1 MERMLKRLL
10 ASVLALS
17 VPVAATAATVSTV
30 DRDGVEVDSIAIAGG
45 KVVGGALDGT
55 PAADLVQVVLSAPLG
70 AAPQRSVEVR
80 LVGGDVLWGSLG
92 EGGADGLPLNAPA
105 LGTRAIR
112 LQHVQSIVFAGRLAG
127 AALAALQDRLAADR
141 AGMDHDLCYLTGGDR
156 VRFYLRSV
164 DVHGV
169 KGEDDDARPYAFPLT
184 DVAALSLMSTATPA
198 AAEGLMARLA
208 TREGDVLVGALV
220 SVQDG
225 KVSLDHPLLG
235 ALAVPLDQCA
245 SLDILNGR
253 VRNLSDLEPVE
264 AVEHP
269 YLFDP
274 SRPLEEAAVFR
285 YRRDRQVVDGRPLSI
300 RGRRYARGIGAHA
313 YAELGFALDGA
324 YDRFRS
330 DVGIDD
336 SAAGGGHAEV
346 LVKVDGKERFRATLT
361 GRDPPQRVDVDCRG
375 GKRLTLVVDF
385 GEDRDVL
392 DRVAWAGALLVRR
405 AP

>member
-1 MERMLKRLL
+1 MPRRLSLLLL
-10 ASVLALS
+10 AFGWILPSGAVI
-17 VPVAATAATVSTV
+17 VSTV
-30 DRDGVEVDSIAIAGG
+30 ERDAVEVDSISIAGG

-55 PAADLVQVVLSAPLG
+55 PAADLVQIVLSAPLG
-70 AAPQRSVEVR
+70 TAPQRPVEIR
-80 LVGGDVLWGSLG
+80 LVGGDLLWGSLG
-92 EGGADGLPLNAPA
+92 EGGADGLVLNAPA
-105 LGTRAIR
+105 LGTRSIK
-112 LQHVQSIVFAGRLAG
+112 LQHVQSIVFAERLAG
-127 AALAALQDRLAADR
+127 AALAAMQDRLAADR

-164 DVHGV
+164 DAHGV

-198 AAEGLMARLA
+198 AAEGLRARLA
-208 TREGDVLVGALV
+208 TREGDVLVGNLV

-225 KVSLDHPLLG
+225 KVALEHPLLG
-235 ALAVPLDQCA
+235 TLAVPLDQCA

-253 VRNLSDLEPVE
+253 VRSLSDLEPVE

-274 SRPLEEAAVFR
+274 SRPIEEATVFHFR
-285 YRRDRQVVDGRPLSI
+285 KDRQVVDGRPLSI

-313 YAELGFALDGA
+313 YAELSFDLDGA
-324 YDRFRS
+324 FDRFRS

-336 SAAGGGHAEV
+336 SAAGGGNAEV
-346 LVKVDGKERFRATLT
+346 LVKVDGKERFRVRLA